1 MSVALGGG
9 MGGEDGYTLRL
20 AGLAALRLVLEL
32 FVMKKQLFPGRED
45 EVSAAVYAGEYLILK
60 FH

>member
-32 FVMKKQLFPGRED
+32 FVMKQLFPGRED